1 MLTLQIEELISFGAL
16 SCVWLA
22 DRMYEAQDTFIRW
35 PDRLTGETIIMIAK
49 GLINRVGCIVK
60 FLLLRS

>member
-22 DRMYEAQDTFIRW
+22 DRMYVRACV
-35 PDRLTGETIIMIAK
+35 L
-49 GLINRVGCIVK
+49 NRTNK
-60 FLLLRS
+60 Y